1 MSTTNE
7 LPFGKRLVDA
17 FTMFVVA
24 SISMVLLIYIA
35 FGEARR
41 NYERFQI
48 EKLIAQ
54 GQVVQT
60 ALESFVR
67 PGLPAHQ
74 FVGFNQLADPMVR
87 ADPLIDAV
95 SFYNTN
101 GDRTFV
107 SGSGPNR
114 IFPHVSET
122 LKVND
127 STVTVRHSGD
137 AFQVVLPVRNRF
149 EQVGNVVLTVPSDKV
164 TERVENAFSQVM
176 YAGAAVSVGFAFFV
190 FFFVNGLPISTRSRW
205 VAGGF
210 AASFLIVAV
219 FVISTLISVYAQ
231 GAQARAK
238 SIADSLSQRLDDLVA
253 YNINFDD
260 IVGVIPLFG
269 EYKRLNPDIRSAA
282 LIVDG
287 KIRAHADPNRRG
299 TDWDFNSSDYEYTV
313 KISAEGAAREVLIK
327 VALPRDVVFQQIF
340 RSVKNFTALFVAS
353 GFFAALFM
361 GLARSLKQLSDSD
374 QGGGQW
380 SEEEERAT
388 INLVKPVFFLAVFVE
403 HLSYAF
409 LPPLMKAS
417 ATAAGLS
424 PGWASLPFVAYYL
437 AFAISLYPSGRI
449 ERSFGAKNLIIG
461 GLALAGGGL
470 FIMSMGTEFWT
481 SVLAR
486 GLAGIGQG
494 ILFIGVQAY
503 ILANSSPG
511 RRTQA
516 GGAIVYGFQAG
527 MIAGMAIG
535 SLLVSYIGVEQ
546 IFLLGAM
553 IAGATLLYGLIGLP
567 SRTSGTDFSDTMHS
581 AWKEMASL
589 IRNGVFARTVLLVGI
604 PAKAVL
610 TGVVLFAMPLLL
622 SQHGYAREDIGQIT
636 MLYAGSVIIAS
647 HFASVRA
654 DRDSNTASILFNG
667 STMTAV
673 GLGLIAA
680 VAILERQNAVMLST
694 MLIIAGVVII
704 GIAHGYINAP
714 IVTHVTNS
722 RISQQ
727 VGMTSAAAGYR
738 LLERVGHVA
747 GPILVGQLFVIF
759 GASWIIL
766 GALGLTIFILGAI
779 FVSHADADDEDGV
792 STSSEAR
799 A

>member
-1 MSTTNE
+1 MNPSHD
-7 LPFGKRLVDA
+7 LPLGKRLVDA

-24 SISMVLLIYIA
+24 AISMVLLIYVA

-60 ALESFVR
+60 AIESFVR
-67 PGLPAHQ
+67 PGLPVQQ
-74 FVGFNQLADPMVR
+74 FVGFNQLAEPMVR

-95 SFYNTN
+95 SFFNSS
-101 GDRTFV
+101 GQRTFLA
-107 SGSGPNR
+107 GQGHNE
-114 IFPHVSET
+114 IFPTVTET
-122 LKVND
+122 LRVNENM
-127 STVTVRHSGD
+127 VTVRHSGD

-149 EQVGNVVLTVPSDKV
+149 EQVGHVVLTVPSAKV
-164 TERVENAFSQVM
+164 TEQVEIAFKPVI
-176 YAGAAVSVGFAFFV
+176 YAGAAGSLGFALFVLFFL
-190 FFFVNGLPISTRSRW
+190 NRLSTVTRRRW

-210 AASFLIVAV
+210 AAIFLMVAV

-238 SIADSLSQRLDDLVA
+238 SIADSLSQRLDDLVT

-260 IVGVIPLFG
+260 IVGIIPLFG

-282 LIVDG
+282 LLIDG

-299 TDWDFNSSDYEYTV
+299 TEWDFRPDDYEYTV
-313 KISAEGAAREVLIK
+313 KISAENAPREVVIK
-327 VALPRDVVFQQIF
+327 VALPRDVVHQQIF

-353 GFFAALFM
+353 AFFAALFM
-361 GLARSLKQLSDSD
+361 GLARSLKQLSDS
-374 QGGGQW
+374 QSGGQW
-380 SEEEERAT
+380 NEDSERAT
-388 INLVKPVFFLAVFVE
+388 IDLVKPVFFLAVFVE

-417 ATAAGLS
+417 ASAAGLS
-424 PGWASLPFVAYYL
+424 AGWASLPFVAYYL
-437 AFAISLYPSGRI
+437 AFAISLYPSGRV

-461 GLALAGGGL
+461 GLALAGAGL
-470 FIMSMGTEFWT
+470 FVMSIGIGFWST
-481 SVLAR
+481 VAAR
-486 GLAGIGQG
+486 AMSGIGQG
-494 ILFIGVQAY
+494 VLFIGVQAY
-503 ILANSSPG
+503 ILANSSQG

-535 SLLVSYIGVEQ
+535 SLLVSYLGPER
-546 IFLLGAM
+546 IFFLGAV
-553 IAGATLLYGLIGLP
+553 IAGITLLYGLIGLP
-567 SRTSGTDFSDTMHS
+567 SRVTGTDFSDTMHS
-581 AWKEMASL
+581 AWREMASL
-589 IRNGVFARTVLLVGI
+589 LRNGVFARTVLLVGI

-610 TGVVLFAMPLLL
+610 TGVILFAMPLLL
-622 SQHGYAREDIGQIT
+622 SQHGFAREDIGQIT

-654 DRDSNTASILFNG
+654 DREARTVGILFNG
-667 STMTAV
+667 STMTA
-673 GLGLIAA
+673 LGLA
-680 VAILERQNAVMLST
+680 L
-694 MLIIAGVVII
+694 IAGVAFVDRTSSIYLTTALIIGGVVLI

-722 RISQQ
+722 PISRT
-727 VGMTSAAAGYR
+727 VGMTSTAAGYR

-747 GPILVGQLFVIF
+747 GPIAVGQLFVVF
-759 GASWIIL
+759 GASWMTL
-766 GALGLTIFILGAI
+766 GAIGLAIFILGAI
-779 FVSHADADDEDGV
+779 FISSSDEDHPDDISV
-792 STSSEAR
+792 SSEAR

>member
-1 MSTTNE
+1 MNPVHD
-7 LPFGKRLVDA
+7 LPVGKRFIDA
-17 FTMFVVA
+17 LTMFVVA
-24 SISMVLLIYIA
+24 SISMVLLIYVA

-54 GQVVQT
+54 GQVVQSS
-60 ALESFVR
+60 LESFIR

-74 FVGFNQLADPMVR
+74 FVGFNLLVDPMVR

-95 SFYNTN
+95 SFFNAN
-101 GDRTFV
+101 GERTFQAGE
-107 SGSGPNR
+107 SYNQ
-114 IFPHVSET
+114 IFPHISET
-122 LKVND
+122 IKVNE
-127 STVTVRHSGD
+127 TLVTVRHSGE

-149 EQVGNVVLTVPSDKV
+149 EQVGHVVLTVPSQKL
-164 TERVENAFSQVM
+164 TERVEVAFQQVT
-176 YAGAAVSVGFAFFV
+176 YVGVSVSVGFALFV
-190 FFFVNGLPISTRSRW
+190 FLFMHNLAAHTRARW

-210 AASFLIVAV
+210 AAAFLITAV
-219 FVISTLISVYAQ
+219 FVVSTLISVYAQ

-238 SIADSLSQRLDDLVA
+238 SIADSLSQRIDDIVA

-260 IVGVIPLFG
+260 IVGVIPLFA

-287 KIRAHADPNRRG
+287 KIRAHADPARRG
-299 TDWDFNSSDYEYTV
+299 TDWDHRSDDYEYTV
-313 KISAEGAAREVLIK
+313 KISPEGAAREVTIK
-327 VALPRDVVFQQIF
+327 VALPRDIVYRQIF

-361 GLARSLKQLSDSD
+361 GLARSLKQLSDSKVE
-374 QGGGQW
+374 GQW
-380 SEEEERAT
+380 TRDEELAT

-409 LPPLMKAS
+409 LPPLMKTS
-417 ATAAGLS
+417 AAAAGLT
-424 PGWASLPFVAYYL
+424 GAWGAFPFVAYYL
-437 AFAISLYPSGRI
+437 AFAISLYPSGRV
-449 ERSFGAKNLIIG
+449 ERSFGAKNLIIT
-461 GLALAGGGL
+461 GLTLAGLGL
-470 FIMSMGTEFWT
+470 FIMSLGVDFWMT
-481 SVLAR
+481 VVAR
-486 GLAGIGQG
+486 ALSGIGQG

-535 SLLVSYIGVEQ
+535 SLLVSYLGVEK

-553 IAGATLLYGLIGLP
+553 IAAMTLLYGLIGLP

-581 AWKEMASL
+581 AWREMATL
-589 IRNGVFARTVLLVGI
+589 IRNGIFARTVLLVGI

-610 TGVVLFAMPLLL
+610 TGIVLFAMPLLL
-622 SQHGYAREDIGQIT
+622 TQSGYAREDIGQIT
-636 MLYAGSVIIAS
+636 MLYAGCVIVAS

-654 DRDSNTASILFNG
+654 DRDQNTASILFIG
-667 STMTAV
+667 STMTAS
-673 GLGLIAA
+673 GLAMISA
-680 VAILERQNAVMLST
+680 VAFIDQASSMVATS
-694 MLIIAGVVII
+694 LIIAGVAII

-722 RISQQ
+722 HISQQ
-727 VGMTSAAAGYR
+727 VGMTSTAAGYR
-738 LLERVGHVA
+738 LLERIGHVA
-747 GPILVGQLFVIF
+747 GPILVGQLFVVF
-759 GASWIIL
+759 GVSWIVL
-766 GALGLTIFILGAI
+766 GAIGLGIFLLGAI
-779 FVSHADADDEDGV
+779 FVSQSDVDHEDGI
-792 STSSEAR
+792 SLSSEAR